1 MQKPWLIQRCRL
13 GKGKLVVFEDMG
25 SSEFEVGRFEV
36 GSRTESLKRI
46 FAKGIR
52 SGSCAVHVGN
62 RMVAVFMVAGEGFV
76 FTDYQTYLQQ
86 LVDGSLRLQEWTN
99 FDHAVKF
106 EAGLRTDVYQTNTWF
121 DIQNDVLWT
130 LTRDN
135 LEVLVSTLMSVKFQ
149 WSQEVK

>member
-1 MQKPWLIQRCRL
+1 MQKPWFIQRCRL
-13 GKGKLVVFEDMG
+13 GGERLSYDDMG
-25 SSEFEVGRFEV
+25 SLGFGAGRI
-36 GSRTESLKRI
+36 ESLKRI

-52 SGSCAVHVGN
+52 SGSCAVRVGN

-86 LVDGSLRLQEWTN
+86 LVDGKLRLQEWTN

-106 EAGLRTDVYQTNTWF
+106 RAGLRTDIPQTNTWF

-135 LEVLVSTLMSVKFQ
+135 LEVLVSTLMGIQFK
-149 WSQEVK
+149 WSQENK